1 MPLPG
6 RIVPGRLERLDTPLI
21 PPDALR
27 EILVNA
33 LIHRDYSIAGG
44 DMSLAIFDD
53 RVEIW
58 SAGRLPGGITPEVL
72 TRKHSS
78 IRRNPIIAE
87 AFYRAGLIE
96 KWGRGTN
103 RVVAQCRQH
112 GIAAPEFGEV
122 GGSVAV
128 TFKVMAGHTAQAT
141 AQVTE
146 QVTAQVTEQVTEQ
159 VVALLESAH
168 EPRSGAELQHALGL
182 KHRPHFQ
189 TAYLGPLLRRGWL
202 EMTIPDKPSSRL
214 QRYRTTAA
222 GLEALKQRRS

>member
-6 RIVPGRLERLDTPLI
+6 RIVPGRLERVDTPLI

-58 SAGRLPGGITPEVL
+58 SAGRLPGGITPEIL
-72 TRKHSS
+72 TQKHNS

-128 TFKVMAGHTAQAT
+128 TFKVTVGRTAHAT
-141 AQVTE
+141 P
-146 QVTAQVTEQVTEQ
+146 QVTEQVTEQ
-159 VVALLESAH
+159 VRVVLLSA
-168 EPRSGAELQHALGL
+168 
-182 KHRPHFQ
+182 
-189 TAYLGPLLRRGWL
+189 GWL
-202 EMTIPDKPSSRL
+202 AMTIPDKPNSRL
-214 QRYRTTAA
+214 QRYRTTPA
-222 GLEALKQRRS
+222 GLEVLRGEID